1 MPPNLPH
8 SARFIIATDFEELA
22 QPATVGPFVGFA
34 DPRVTIEK
42 YSKRGFF

>member
-1 MPPNLPH
+1 MSHLPQ
-8 SARFIIATDFEELA
+8 STRLIIATDFEELA
-22 QPATVGPFVGFA
+22 QPANVGPFVGFA